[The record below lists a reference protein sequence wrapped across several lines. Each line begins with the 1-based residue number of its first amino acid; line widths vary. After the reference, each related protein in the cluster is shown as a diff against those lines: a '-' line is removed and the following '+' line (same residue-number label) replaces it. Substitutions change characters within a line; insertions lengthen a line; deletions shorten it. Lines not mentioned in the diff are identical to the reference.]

1 MSHLMSGMAVRY
13 TTVCAMMRH
22 DMNIMPIIRRAPS
35 VAARKWNPR
44 ASESRHEDVH
54 GTQR

>member
-1 MSHLMSGMAVRY
+1 
-13 TTVCAMMRH
+13 
-22 DMNIMPIIRRAPS
+22 MPIIRRAPS